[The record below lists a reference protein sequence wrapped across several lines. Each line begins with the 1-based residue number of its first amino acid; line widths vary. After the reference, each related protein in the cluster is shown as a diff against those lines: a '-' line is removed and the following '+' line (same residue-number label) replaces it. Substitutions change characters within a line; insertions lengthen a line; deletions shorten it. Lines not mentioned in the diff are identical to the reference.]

1 MYLAMSRIG
10 AAVTRTMGVRV
21 VQLLA
26 VTAGSALLLAAADS
40 PQPIAPQPTEAGP
53 AVQAV
58 APANDGAAAAATDA
72 AADGAATY
80 AAPRPARLA
89 GLVTSLDDVEASV
102 AADTQLG
109 CLASAVY
116 FESRGEPL
124 EGQLAVAQAILNR
137 VDSGRYAASI
147 CAVIRQPGQFT
158 FNHRRAPQQ
167 GEDWRTAQAIAVIA
181 ARELWKDMAPRAMS
195 FHANYVAPGWH
206 GKTRVTQI
214 GRHIFYR

>member
-1 MYLAMSRIG
+1 MFPAISRIG
-10 AAVTRTMGVRV
+10 AAVTRTMGVRA

-40 PQPIAPQPTEAGP
+40 PQPISPDLASGVVTGEP
-53 AVQAV
+53 AAQTL
-58 APANDGAAAAATDA
+58 APADDGAAA
-72 AADGAATY
+72 Y
-80 AAPRPARLA
+80 VPPRPARLA
-89 GLVTSLDDVEASV
+89 GLVASLDDVEASV
-102 AADTQLG
+102 AADHQLA

-158 FNHRRAPQQ
+158 FNHSRAPQA

-181 ARELWKDMAPRAMS
+181 ANDLWKDMAPHAMS
-195 FHANYVAPGWH
+195 FHASYVAPGWH